1 MSVFERYKQ
10 IGEVKTVKGVL
21 PVLEV
26 PQMTD
31 ERWQELA
38 RENAVSNYRR
48 KHGGNPESTEQAVAW
63 QRQQAYKSLLAE

>member
-1 MSVFERYKQ
+1 MRDTSRPERL
-10 IGEVKTVKGVL
+10 KTVKGVL

-38 RENAVSNYRR
+38 RENAESNYR
-48 KHGGNPESTEQAVAW
+48 KEHGRDPESVEQAVAW
-63 QRQQAYKSLLAE
+63 QNNRIRLAVAD

>member
-1 MSVFERYKQ
+1 MSVFERYKE

-48 KHGGNPESTEQAVAW
+48 KHGRDPESTEQAVVW
-63 QRQQAYKSLLAE
+63 QRKLIGQVVAE

>member
-1 MSVFERYKQ
+1 MSVFKRYKQ
-10 IGEVKTVKGVL
+10 IGEVKTAKGVL

-38 RENAVSNYRR
+38 RENAVINYRR
-48 KHGGNPESTEQAVAW
+48 KHGQDPESTEQAVAW
-63 QRQQAYKSLLAE
+63 QRELIGQVVAE